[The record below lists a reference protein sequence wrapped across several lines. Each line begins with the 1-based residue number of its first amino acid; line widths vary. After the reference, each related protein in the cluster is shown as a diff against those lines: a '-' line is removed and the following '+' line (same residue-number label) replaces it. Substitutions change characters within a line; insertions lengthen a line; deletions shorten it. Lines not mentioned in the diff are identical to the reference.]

1 MNTDTADTPKD
12 APESGAIGAA
22 PPAAGWRHYFS
33 RKMLTCVMLGFT
45 SGLPL
50 FMLYN
55 LLSAWLKAEQ
65 VDLKSIGLFALVGFP
80 YTWKFV
86 WSPLMARFHFPLLG
100 RRRGW
105 MFVTQLALLAAI
117 GSLGFYSPR
126 DELSVIVAL
135 AGLVAFLSASQ
146 DIVIDAY
153 RRELLDEHEQGSG
166 TALFVN
172 AYKLSTLVPGSLS
185 LILSDFMSWQMVFGI
200 TGLFML
206 PGMLTTLLIAEPNI
220 YGEPPRTLR
229 EAVVEPF
236 REFIHRSGWSHA
248 LLILAFIFLYKL
260 GDSMATALATPFYMD
275 LGFSRTQIGLVAKN
289 AGLWASLA
297 GGILGAVWLEKTG
310 VNRGLWIFGVL
321 QAVAILGFALLAQTG
336 VGAVAA
342 VDAAAA
348 ASAAASAAGGAIDA
362 AAAPAAQPSTL
373 LLGLVI
379 GLEAFAV
386 GLGTAAFTGY
396 IATTTDQRYT
406 ATQFALFTSLAAVPR
421 TFFNAVTGFIV
432 AQTGWFTF
440 FLICF
445 ALAIPGML
453 LLPKIAPW
461 NGRPTTGAVPD

>member
-1 MNTDTADTPKD
+1 MNQDTT
-12 APESGAIGAA
+12 AA
-22 PPAAGWRHYFS
+22 TLQQDRGWRHYFN
-33 RKMLTCVMLGFT
+33 RHMLICVMLGFT

-50 FMLYN
+50 FILYN

-80 YTWKFV
+80 YTWKFL
-86 WSPLMARFHFPLLG
+86 WSPLMDRFRFPMLG

-105 MFVTQLALLAAI
+105 MFFTQLALLATV
-117 GSLGFYSPR
+117 GSMGFYSPAT
-126 DELSVIVAL
+126 ELTTIVVL

-153 RRELLDEHEQGSG
+153 RREMLSDREQGSG

-172 AYKLSTLVPGSLS
+172 AYKMSTLVPGSLS
-185 LILSDFMSWQMVFGI
+185 LVLSDFLSWQLVFSI
-200 TGLFML
+200 TALFML
-206 PGMLTTLLIAEPNI
+206 PGVLTTLLIKEPTI

-229 EAVVEPF
+229 EAVVLPF
-236 REFIHRSGWSHA
+236 KEFIERSGWSHA
-248 LLILAFIFLYKL
+248 AMILAFIFLYKL

-275 LGFSRTQIGLVAKN
+275 LGYSRTQIGLVAKN

-297 GGILGAVWLEKTG
+297 GGILGAIWLERTG

-321 QAVAILGFALLAQTG
+321 QAVAILGFALLAH
-336 VGAVAA
+336 VGITPSG
-342 VDAAAA
+342 A
-348 ASAAASAAGGAIDA
+348 ASATPD
-362 AAAPAAQPSTL
+362 TF

-386 GLGTAAFTGY
+386 GLGTAAFTAY
-396 IATTTDQRYT
+396 IATATDARYT

-421 TFFNAVTGFIV
+421 TFFNALTGFIV
-432 AQTGWFTF
+432 AHTGWFEF

-445 ALAIPGML
+445 ALALPGML

-461 NGRPTTGAVPD
+461 NAPVPADDASLDPQDAAKGATKNGVG

>member
-1 MNTDTADTPKD
+1 
-12 APESGAIGAA
+12 
-22 PPAAGWRHYFS
+22 
-33 RKMLTCVMLGFT
+33 MLICVMLGFT

-50 FMLYN
+50 FILYN

-80 YTWKFV
+80 YTWKFL
-86 WSPLMARFHFPLLG
+86 WSPLMDRFRFPMLG

-105 MFVTQLALLAAI
+105 MFFTQLALLATI
-117 GSLGFYSPR
+117 GSMGFYSPVT
-126 DELSVIVAL
+126 DLTIIVFL

-153 RRELLDEHEQGSG
+153 RREMLSDREQGSG

-172 AYKLSTLVPGSLS
+172 AYKMSTLVPGSLS
-185 LILSDFMSWQMVFGI
+185 LILSDFLSWQVVFSI
-200 TGLFML
+200 TALFML
-206 PGMLTTLLIAEPNI
+206 PGVFTTLLIREPSI

-229 EAVVEPF
+229 EAVVLPF
-236 REFIHRSGWSHA
+236 KEFIERSGWSHA
-248 LLILAFIFLYKL
+248 AMILAFIFLYKL

-321 QAVAILGFALLAQTG
+321 QAVAILGFALLAQ
-336 VGAVAA
+336 VGA
-342 VDAAAA
+342 
-348 ASAAASAAGGAIDA
+348 GA
-362 AAAPAAQPSTL
+362 PGEVPSTL
-373 LLGLVI
+373 LLGFVI

-386 GLGTAAFTGY
+386 GLGTAAFTAY
-396 IATTTDQRYT
+396 IATATDSRYT

-421 TFFNAVTGFIV
+421 TFFNALTGFIV
-432 AQTGWFTF
+432 AHTGWFEF

-445 ALAIPGML
+445 ALALPGML

-461 NGRPTTGAVPD
+461 NAPAGASDEAS

>member
-1 MNTDTADTPKD
+1 
-12 APESGAIGAA
+12 
-22 PPAAGWRHYFS
+22 
-33 RKMLTCVMLGFT
+33 MLGFT

-50 FMLYN
+50 FILYN

-80 YTWKFV
+80 YTWKFL
-86 WSPLMARFHFPLLG
+86 WSPLMDRFHFPLLG

-105 MFVTQLALLAAI
+105 MFFTQLALLAAV
-117 GSLGFYSPR
+117 GSMGFFSPLT
-126 DELSVIVAL
+126 DLTAVVTL
-135 AGLVAFLSASQ
+135 AGLIAFLSASQ

-153 RRELLDEHEQGSG
+153 RRELLSDAEQGSG

-172 AYKLSTLVPGSLS
+172 AYKMSTLVPGSLS
-185 LILSDFMSWQMVFGI
+185 LILSDFLSWQTVFGI
-200 TGLFML
+200 TALFML
-206 PGMLTTLLIAEPNI
+206 PGLITTLLISEPAI

-260 GDSMATALATPFYMD
+260 GDSMATALATPFYME
-275 LGFSRTQIGLVAKN
+275 LGYTRTQIGLVAKN

-321 QAVAILGFALLAQTG
+321 QAIAILGFALLAQT
-336 VGAVAA
+336 VVAA
-342 VDAAAA
+342 
-348 ASAAASAAGGAIDA
+348 AGAE
-362 AAAPAAQPSTL
+362 PSTL
-373 LLGLVI
+373 MLGLVI

-386 GLGTAAFTGY
+386 GLGTAAFTAY

-421 TFFNAVTGFIV
+421 TFFNALTGFIV
-432 AQTGWFTF
+432 AQTGWFVF

-453 LLPKIAPW
+453 LLPRIAPW
-461 NGRPTTGAVPD
+461 KTSQPSQDV

>member
-1 MNTDTADTPKD
+1 MNPN
-12 APESGAIGAA
+12 
-22 PPAAGWRHYFS
+22 PAEAQPAHPTGWRHYFN
-33 RKMLTCVMLGFT
+33 RKMMICVMLGFT

-80 YTWKFV
+80 YTWKFL
-86 WSPLMARFHFPLLG
+86 WSPLMDRFHFPLLG

-105 MFVTQLALLAAI
+105 MFITQLALLAAV
-117 GSLGFYSPR
+117 GSFGFFSPQQ
-126 DELSVIVAL
+126 DLSAIVML
-135 AGLVAFLSASQ
+135 AGVVAFLSASQ
-146 DIVIDAY
+146 DIIIDAY
-153 RRELLDEHEQGSG
+153 RRELLSEHEQGSG

-185 LILSDFMSWQMVFGI
+185 LILSDFMSWQSVFGI
-200 TGLFML
+200 TALFML
-206 PGMLTTLLIAEPNI
+206 PGLVTTLLISEPAI
-220 YGEPPRTLR
+220 YGQPPRTLR

-236 REFIHRSGWSHA
+236 HEFITRSGWSRA

-310 VNRGLWIFGVL
+310 VNRGLWIFGAL

-336 VGAVAA
+336 VGS
-342 VDAAAA
+342 
-348 ASAAASAAGGAIDA
+348 SAEPD
-362 AAAPAAQPSTL
+362 TL

-386 GLGTAAFTGY
+386 GLGTAAFTGF

-421 TFFNAVTGFIV
+421 TFFNALTGFIV
-432 AQTGWFTF
+432 DQTGWFTF

-461 NGRPTTGAVPD
+461 NTGRTSSPTADTQSS

>member
-1 MNTDTADTPKD
+1 
-12 APESGAIGAA
+12 
-22 PPAAGWRHYFS
+22 
-33 RKMLTCVMLGFT
+33 MLICVMLGFT

-50 FMLYN
+50 FILYN

-80 YTWKFV
+80 YTWKFL
-86 WSPLMARFHFPLLG
+86 WSPLMDRFHFPLLG

-105 MFVTQLALLAAI
+105 MFFTQLALLAAV
-117 GSLGFYSPR
+117 GSMGFFSPLT
-126 DELSVIVAL
+126 ELSAVVTL
-135 AGLVAFLSASQ
+135 AGFIAFLSASQ

-153 RRELLDEHEQGSG
+153 RRELLSDAEQGSG

-172 AYKLSTLVPGSLS
+172 AYKMSTLVPGSLS
-185 LILSDFMSWQMVFGI
+185 LILSDFLSWQVVFGI
-200 TGLFML
+200 TALFML
-206 PGMLTTLLIAEPNI
+206 PGLFTTLLISEPAI

-229 EAVVEPF
+229 EAVIEPF
-236 REFIHRSGWSHA
+236 REFMQRSGFSQA
-248 LLILAFIFLYKL
+248 MLILAFIFLYKL
-260 GDSMATALATPFYMD
+260 GDSMATALATPFYME
-275 LGFSRTQIGLVAKN
+275 LGYTRTQIGLVAKN

-297 GGILGAVWLEKTG
+297 GGIIGAVWLEKTG

-336 VGAVAA
+336 VAVA
-342 VDAAAA
+342 
-348 ASAAASAAGGAIDA
+348 GAE
-362 AAAPAAQPSTL
+362 PSSL
-373 LLGLVI
+373 MLGLVI

-386 GLGTAAFTGY
+386 GLGTAAFTAY

-421 TFFNAVTGFIV
+421 TFFNALTGFIV
-432 AQTGWFTF
+432 AHTGWFVF

-445 ALAIPGML
+445 ALAVPGML

-461 NGRPTTGAVPD
+461 NTPHPSQDS

>member
-1 MNTDTADTPKD
+1 MSTGIPE
-12 APESGAIGAA
+12 APGTRAT
-22 PPAAGWRHYFS
+22 GWRHYFN
-33 RKMLTCVMLGFT
+33 RKMLICVMLGFT

-50 FMLYN
+50 FLLYN
-55 LLSAWLKAEQ
+55 LLSAWLKSEQ

-80 YTWKFV
+80 YTWKFI
-86 WSPLMARFHFPLLG
+86 WSPLMDRFHFPLLG

-105 MFVTQLALLAAI
+105 MFITQLALLAAI
-117 GSLGFYSPR
+117 GSLGFFSPQ
-126 DELSVIVAL
+126 DELTMIVVL
-135 AGLVAFLSASQ
+135 AGTVAFLSASQ

-153 RRELLDEHEQGSG
+153 RRELLSEHEQGSG

-172 AYKLSTLVPGSLS
+172 AYKMSTLVPGSLS

-206 PGMLTTLLIAEPNI
+206 PGMITTLMISEPTL

-229 EAVVEPF
+229 EAVVLPF
-236 REFIHRSGWSHA
+236 REFVTRSGWSQA

-336 VGAVAA
+336 VGTP
-342 VDAAAA
+342 
-348 ASAAASAAGGAIDA
+348 GAE
-362 AAAPAAQPSTL
+362 PSTM

-421 TFFNAVTGFIV
+421 TFFNALTGFIV
-432 AQTGWFTF
+432 DQTGWFVF

-461 NGRPTTGAVPD
+461 NTKAGKSVAG